1 MTGEERSKL
10 LQDAITMGIEAS
22 AIAKVVSRCLLDQI
36 ELNSMDDG
44 FVTEISSALDA
55 CSRLM
60 LEAGTK
66 VDLYDLESHRR
77 YSGKG
82 GVNGR
87 S

>member
-1 MTGEERSKL
+1 MTDGERKKL
-10 LQDAITMGIEAS
+10 LRDAITMGIEAS

-36 ELNSMDDG
+36 ELDSMDNG
-44 FVTEISSALDA
+44 FVTEISCALDA

-66 VDLYDLESHRR
+66 VDLYDLESYRHF
-77 YSGKG
+77 GKG
-82 GVNGR
+82 ERNGR